1 MFLLFF
7 FTRGMAMYLRASR
20 GEVTV
25 NGQIFPFLS
34 NSIQMRMRFF
44 LLFIFLL
51 RIRLLE

>member
-20 GEVTV
+20 GGVTV

-34 NSIQMRMRFF
+34 TQYSDEV
-44 LLFIFLL
+44 LFI
-51 RIRLLE
+51 IYISATDTIT

>member
-20 GEVTV
+20 GGVTV

-34 NSIQMRMRFF
+34 NSIQMRFF